1 MKKIIWIVSSFLILP
16 AFLIAQNQTQSS
28 QSSSQTTPT
37 PQQTPAKSKK
47 KTQAQQ
53 EPQKPAEQTTKEE
66 QQPSEKPPTVEPK
79 APSEKPSGAE
89 AGEPTPGI
97 EPNLKDEPAVVTQHE
112 IHIGGKTLRYTAT
125 AGRLPLKDASG
136 KITAEVFFV
145 AYTVPGTPANERP
158 VTFAYN
164 GGPGSASIWLH
175 MGALGPKRVVM
186 QPEGWMP
193 ASPYRLVDNEDTII
207 DKTDL
212 VMVDA
217 MATGFSRA
225 ADEKSLK
232 HYLGVKGDIEAFGE
246 FIRMY
251 ISRYER
257 WSSPLYL
264 FGESYGTTRSAGLSG
279 YLIDKGI
286 AFNGIY
292 LLSTAVD
299 LGTLVTPHGNDLSY
313 ILIVPSYAMAA
324 AYHHKLAPE
333 LAQDP
338 AKLRSEVEDWAW
350 KVYAPALAKGDSISP
365 EERAQVIDQL
375 SKYTG
380 ITKDV
385 IDQANLRL
393 DVPKFTHYLLL
404 DQKLRIGRLDD
415 RFTGPDPDGV
425 LDTPEY
431 DPSGAQPNPPFTS
444 TFNNYLRTELNYKT
458 DMPYYVMAQG
468 PKFWESWDWGNAI
481 EGIPST
487 SMDLREAMTK
497 DPYLKI
503 MVGEGY
509 YDLATPF
516 FAADYT
522 VDHLDL
528 PANLRKNISFAH
540 YDSGHMV
547 YLRRSEHD
555 KLKKDFAQFVDNT
568 VKGQ

>member
-1 MKKIIWIVSSFLILP
+1 MKKIILIVSSFLILP
-16 AFLIAQNQTQSS
+16 AFLIAQNQSQSS
-28 QSSSQTTPT
+28 QSNQSQQ
-37 PQQTPAKSKK
+37 PQAASAKSKK
-47 KTQAQQ
+47 KTQAPA
-53 EPQKPAEQTTKEE
+53 EAQKPAEQTTQPE
-66 QQPSEKPPTVEPK
+66 QQPSEKPPTVEP
-79 APSEKPSGAE
+79 STSREKPTGAE
-89 AGEPTPGI
+89 AGEAVPGV

-112 IHIGGKTLRYTAT
+112 ILVGGRTLRYTAT

-136 KITAEVFFV
+136 KITAEMFYV

-158 VTFAYN
+158 LTFAYN

-217 MATGFSRA
+217 MGTGFSRA

-232 HYLGVKGDIEAFGE
+232 HYLGVKGDLEAFGE

-257 WSSPLYL
+257 WGSPLYL

-299 LGTLVTPHGNDLSY
+299 LGTLVTPHGNDLPY
-313 ILIVPSYAMAA
+313 ILILPSYAMAA

-375 SKYTG
+375 SKYIG

-458 DMPYYVMAQG
+458 DMPYYVQAQG
-468 PKFWESWDWGNAI
+468 PKFWQSWDWGNAI

-487 SMDLREAMTK
+487 AMDLREAMTK

-503 MVGEGY
+503 LVGEGY

-522 VDHLDL
+522 MDHLDL

-540 YDSGHMV
+540 YDAGHMV
-547 YLRRSEHD
+547 YLRQSEHD
-555 KLKKDFAQFVDNT
+555 KLKKDFAQFVDST